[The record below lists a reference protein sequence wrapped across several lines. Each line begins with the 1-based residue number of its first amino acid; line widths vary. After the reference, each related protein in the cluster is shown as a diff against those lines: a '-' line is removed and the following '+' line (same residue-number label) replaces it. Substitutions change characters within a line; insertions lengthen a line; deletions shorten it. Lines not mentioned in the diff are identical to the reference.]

1 MLKKTL
7 YIIGVGTVLFFVWKY
22 GQEYIMNPNAV
33 FSEVGTLKNN
43 LYTSV
48 QNVKKEGEA
57 RIEQIKEIKT
67 KVDDKVNK
75 LNNAVDA
82 VKELTK

>member
-1 MLKKTL
+1 MLKKIL
-7 YIIGVGTVLFFVWKY
+7 YVIGVGIILFFVWKY
-22 GQEYIMNPNAV
+22 GQEYIMNPNAI
-33 FSEVGTLKNN
+33 FSNVGELKNN

-48 QNVKKEGEA
+48 QNIKKEGET
-57 RIEQIKEIKT
+57 RIEQAKEIKA